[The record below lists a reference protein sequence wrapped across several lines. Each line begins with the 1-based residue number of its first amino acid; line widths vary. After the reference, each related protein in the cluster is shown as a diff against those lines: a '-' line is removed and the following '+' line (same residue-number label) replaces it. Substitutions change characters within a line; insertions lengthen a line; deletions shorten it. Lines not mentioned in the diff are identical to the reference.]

1 MLKLPLFRFSRCM
14 VIPRFYSKLVPVT
27 LPKFSTVTH
36 LSTLLKRPLVKVQ
49 KTMENMGFSS
59 NHWDYIVDDESAVL
73 IADELGVKAEINAN
87 HGEDLYPQSLPETI
101 TELPPRPPVVALMGH
116 VDHGK
121 TTLLDYFRN
130 SRIVDGEKGGITQH
144 IGAFLTKLGNSQEI
158 CFLDTPGHEAFLKL
172 RQRGANLTDIIL
184 LVVAADDSVM
194 PQTKEAIKHASAAGV
209 PTIVALTKCDK
220 PESKPDKVIA
230 DLAGAGVDVEA
241 YGGETQCIPVSAVT
255 GQGINDLTAALQA
268 QIEIQDVRAPTK
280 DFRAEG
286 VVVESSVSKGIG
298 PAATMIVRKGVLRPR
313 QIVVAGTTWCRVR
326 QLTNERSQSLKEAYP
341 GTPVR
346 ITGWRDLP
354 EPGDTILEAPGGE
367 AQAKRVVLNRKRLLT
382 AAQEAKQIAI
392 MNDSMLLQQAEAEKK
407 ARHDER
413 AALGLAEVD
422 ADVELS
428 QNTGPREVP
437 FIIKADVAGSAEA
450 MNDII
455 GHLGND
461 EIKATVLF
469 SAVGPITESDV
480 FRAEAAGN
488 NASIIAFS
496 TNVTRQIERL
506 AEQRKVPIKRYDVI
520 YKAMEDVSAQLS
532 SQLSPIITRKIIG
545 NAEIRAVFTIT
556 VKRKTK
562 LQVAGVKIN
571 RGLFTPSTLVQV
583 VRGKKT
589 IHEGHLATIQHGKDD
604 VTEAHKGSEYGIT
617 FNKWSEFKE
626 GDIIEG
632 YEEIRTP
639 RYI

>member
-1 MLKLPLFRFSRCM
+1 MIKLPLFRVSRC
-14 VIPRFYSKLVPVT
+14 IQGHRFYSKTTPVV
-27 LPKFSTVTH
+27 LPKFSTVTY

-49 KTMENMGFSS
+49 NTMQNMGFSS

-73 IADELGVKAEINAN
+73 IAEELGIKAEINTN
-87 HGEDLYPQSLPETI
+87 NGENLYPQSLPESM
-101 TELPPRPPVVALMGH
+101 TEIPPRPPVVALMGH

-144 IGAFLTKLGNSQEI
+144 IGAFLTKLSNSQEI

-172 RQRGANLTDIIL
+172 RQRGANLTDLIL

-209 PTIVALTKCDK
+209 PIIVALTKCDK
-220 PESKPDKVIA
+220 PESKPDRVIA

-241 YGGETQCIPVSAVT
+241 YGGETQCIPVSAIT
-255 GQGINDLTAALQA
+255 GQGIDDLVAALQA

-280 DFRAEG
+280 NFRAEG
-286 VVVESSVSKGIG
+286 VVVESSVSKALG
-298 PAATMIVRKGVLRPR
+298 PAATMIVRKGVLKPR

-346 ITGWRDLP
+346 ITGWKELP
-354 EPGDTILEAPGGE
+354 EPGDTVLESPGGE
-367 AQAKRVVLNRKRLLT
+367 AQAKRVVENRKRSLT
-382 AAQEAKQIAI
+382 AAQEAKQIVI
-392 MNDSMLLQQAEAEKK
+392 MNDNMLLQQAEADKR
-407 ARHDER
+407 ARHEER
-413 AALGLAEVD
+413 AVLGLA
-422 ADVELS
+422 DVNVEKGTS
-428 QNTGPREVP
+428 EKTGPREVP

-455 GHLGND
+455 GQLGNH

-469 SAVGPITESDV
+469 SAVGSVTESDV
-480 FRAEAAGN
+480 FRAEVAGK
-488 NASIIAFS
+488 NASIIAFN
-496 TNVTRQIERL
+496 TNVPRQIERL
-506 AEQRKVPIKRYDVI
+506 AEQREVPIKRYDVI
-520 YKAMEDVSAQLS
+520 YKATEDVSAQLS
-532 SQLSPIITRKIIG
+532 SQLSPIVTRKVVG
-545 NAEIRAVFTIT
+545 NAEIRAVFEIT
-556 VKRKTK
+556 VKRKAK
-562 LQVAGVKIN
+562 LQVAGIKVN
-571 RGLFTPSTLVQV
+571 RGIFAPSTLVQV
-583 VRGKKT
+583 VRGKNV
-589 IHEGHLATIQHGKDD
+589 IYDGLLATIQHGKDD
-604 VTEAHKGSEYGIT
+604 VSEAHKGSEYGVT

-632 YEEIRTP
+632 YEEIKIP